1 MIPAMVRSEQ
11 KRLRDKG
18 ISSVWAL
25 ASQEFSHVGNAGVG
39 VVSLKGAPLAT
50 PTFTTVGFVVIFSSW
65 VERYV
70 VCFRWV
76 LVGLCIW

>member
-1 MIPAMVRSEQ
+1 MVRSER

-25 ASQEFSHVGNAGVG
+25 ASQEFSQVGNAGVG

-50 PTFTTVGFVVIFSSW
+50 PTFTTVGFGNF
-65 VERYV
+65 
-70 VCFRWV
+70 FM
-76 LVGLCIW
+76 G